1 MNIYRSGEDYL
12 EAILRLTREKG
23 YARSTDVAELVGV
36 SKPSVSNAM
45 RTLEE
50 GGFITFGGDRMIHLT
65 AAGREVAE
73 RVYERHCL
81 LTEGLVSLGVDPAV
95 AEEDACRIEHDI
107 SEESFDKLREF
118 LRRRLRKDETE

>member
-1 MNIYRSGEDYL
+1 MKIYRSGEDYL

-45 RTLEE
+45 HTLEE

-107 SEESFDKLREF
+107 SEESFDKLRDV
-118 LRRRLRKDETE
+118 LRRRLRKDEAE